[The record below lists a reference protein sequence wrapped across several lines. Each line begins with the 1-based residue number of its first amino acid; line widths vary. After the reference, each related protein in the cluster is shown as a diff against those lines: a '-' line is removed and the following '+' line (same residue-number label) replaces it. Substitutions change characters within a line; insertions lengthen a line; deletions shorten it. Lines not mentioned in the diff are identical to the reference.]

1 MESQENNLETGQAK
15 LLTRPDV
22 NVADMSKTKVEQS
35 FIKLEGKGK
44 HICQSPAKIWMKYC

>member
-1 MESQENNLETGQAK
+1 MESQEKNLETGQAK

-22 NVADMSKTKVEQS
+22 NVADLSKTKVGQS

-44 HICQSPAKIWMKYC
+44 HICQSPAKIWMKSC